1 MSDTFE
7 LRAVGLTLDCADPAT
22 LADFW
27 QEALGFRKREG
38 TGEPYITLSDSPIR
52 RPLNHLTLQKVPEGK
67 VAKHRMHLD
76 LFPSDADA
84 MIDRLVALGGTILQ
98 RGATDDDH
106 LGFSATIMADPEGG
120 EFCVV
125 RRTG

>member
-7 LRAVGLTLDCADPAT
+7 LRAVGLTLDCNDPEKI
-22 LADFW
+22 ADFW
-27 QEALGFRKREG
+27 QAALGFRKREG
-38 TGEPYITLSDSPIR
+38 TGNPYITLSDSPIR
-52 RPLNHLTLQKVPEGK
+52 RPLNHLTIQKVPEGK

-76 LFPSDADA
+76 LFPSDAGA
-84 MIDRLVALGGTILQ
+84 MIEQLVALGATVLQ

-125 RRTG
+125 RRSG